1 MTPLSRAA
9 ADDGQLSFEDLFA
22 DVPDQGTAERRL
34 LDPAEVA
41 ARCGLSYAPSPEQ
54 ARVVEAPADRPLVV
68 VAGAG
73 SGKTETMAARV
84 AWLVANRIV
93 EPEAILG
100 LTFTRKAASE
110 LNERVR
116 LRLGALA
123 RHPATDEDLRRR
135 LDIAQPT
142 VSTYHGYAASLV
154 AEHGLRIGV
163 EPGAGV
169 LGPAMCWGQA
179 ATVVTAWTGDMSDVP
194 LTLLTTVEDVLALAT
209 ELGEHDISPQ
219 QLRAWTAGLEAQIAG
234 YADAP
239 RKKGPYK
246 DVTDM
251 LGRQK
256 ARVALLPLVEAFE
269 ARKRAAGAI
278 DYADQVAYAA
288 RIAVS
293 SAEVGRRERARWKVV
308 LLDEYQDTSVGQ
320 LRMLEALFGRDTG
333 HPVLAV
339 GDPRQSIYG
348 WRGASAGT
356 IERFARTFP
365 GLPGRSAERLTLA
378 TSWRNDQAVLAVAN
392 AVSGM
397 LPPPAQPLPD
407 LAPAPTAGRGAVT
420 VGLYETVAEETAAL
434 ADRLAACWTGADPA
448 LPARPD
454 GKRPTVA
461 VLVRARKQLPGIAAA
476 LRERGIP
483 VEVVGLGG
491 LLEVPEVSD
500 VVATLTVLV
509 DPTAGD
515 ALGRLLTGARWR
527 IGPRDLAALEA
538 RARALVHSRRPARP
552 EVPDGTDGGAPQV
565 EAPQERGSIVE
576 ALDDLG
582 GPDAYSA
589 AGYRRLRR
597 LGAEL
602 AHLRHR
608 LGESLPDLVDEV
620 ARTLGLETELASA
633 PEASPAGAR
642 AHLDALHAVAAEF
655 TELAE
660 LPSLPAFLGYLRD
673 AEERERGLEPGE
685 VAVNPEA
692 VQLLTGHSSKGL
704 EWDVVAVPGMTKD
717 QFPSKSD
724 TSDSW
729 VRDPGTVPAELRLT
743 DREELPRLRLPVPGS
758 GDQAVVKQALDDYV
772 QAWKD
777 FGLGEEIRIGYVAVT
792 RARHLLLCSGSWWR
806 DGINACGPS
815 TLLTTVREA
824 CDDGAGTVVHWAPA
838 PDDDA
843 TNPAL
848 EEWPIGSWPVDPL
861 SARTTPGADGRRR
874 AGPGGGAAPARPGAG
889 DRRGRPGRGAVG
901 ARRRPAAART
911 GAARQPDRRRAPAL
925 PPVGVGAGHAA
936 PRPGRARPAA
946 APSHAGGPRAAGPPG
961 HRVPHL
967 AGGAVR
973 GGEAGRPRRAAGFRR
988 RVRRPRQRA
997 GRSPGGVPEE
1007 RVGGPAAGRGR
1018 GAVRDAAGPADPARP
1033 DRRRLRRRRGQ
1044 LRGHR
1049 LEDRTAAVGRR
1060 AGRRRRAARRLSAGL
1075 VAADRRPRRARQR
1088 RLPPCGRRRDPAP
1101 GRPARRGGPVGAG
1114 DGLGRLT
1121 PQRYQQA
1128 VGACVPQAAHSG
1140 TTHAALATALVAPS
1154 ASISTSAPACARL
1167 ASPRPSR
1174 LRRRDRCVT
1183 SPRFAPMARKPLR
1196 CHSGCHSYVQRH
1208 PDSERPSSPDDK
1220 ICRLCGKRTRHPIAG
1235 TRRRSVRPVRCSAA
1249 APDTTL

>member
-1 MTPLSRAA
+1 M
-9 ADDGQLSFEDLFA
+9 SFDDLFA
-22 DVPDQGTAERRL
+22 DTPAEPTAPRRL

-93 EPEAILG
+93 APEEILG

-110 LNERVR
+110 LNERIR

-123 RHPATDEDLRRR
+123 RHPETEPELRAR

-142 VSTYHGYAASLV
+142 VSTYHGYAAALV

-209 ELGEHDISPQ
+209 ELGEHDIGPQ
-219 QLRAWTAGLEAQIAG
+219 QLRAWTARLEAQIAG
-234 YADAP
+234 YPDAP

-251 LGRQK
+251 LARQK
-256 ARVALLPLVEAFE
+256 ARVALMPLVEAFE

-365 GLPGRSAERLTLA
+365 GLPGRRAERLTLA
-378 TSWRNDQAVLAVAN
+378 TSWRNDDAVLAVAN

-397 LPPPAQPLPD
+397 LPPPDQPLPD
-407 LAPAPTAGRGAVT
+407 LAPAPVAGRGAVT
-420 VGLYETVAEETAAL
+420 VGLYETVADETEAL
-434 ADRLAACWTGADPA
+434 ADRLAAIWHSKRPA
-448 LPARPD
+448 EQGD
-454 GKRPTVA
+454 GNGSRCGPEDDDVHRPTVA

-476 LRERGIP
+476 LRERGLP

-500 VVATLTVLV
+500 VIATLTVLV

-538 RARALVHSRRPARP
+538 RARALVHSRRPIPVEPAEGEP
-552 EVPDGTDGGAPQV
+552 PPA
-565 EAPQERGSIVE
+565 EAPSERGSIVE

-582 GPDAYSA
+582 GPDAYSQ

-597 LGAEL
+597 LGGEL
-602 AHLRHR
+602 AHLRTR
-608 LGESLPDLVDEV
+608 LSESLPDLVDEV

-633 PEASPAGAR
+633 PGASPAGAR

-692 VQLLTGHSSKGL
+692 VQLLTGHSAKGL
-704 EWDVVAVPGMTKD
+704 EWDVVAVPGLTTD
-717 QFPSKSD
+717 QFPAKAD

-729 VRDPGTVPAELRLT
+729 IRDPGAVPADLRLT

-758 GDQAVVKQALDDYV
+758 SDQAVVKLALEEYV
-772 QAWKD
+772 QEWKD
-777 FGLGEEIRIGYVAVT
+777 FGTAEEIRLGYVAVT

-806 DGINACGPS
+806 DGVKPCGPS
-815 TLLTTVREA
+815 SLLLTARQA
-824 CDDGAGTVVHWAPA
+824 CEEGAGTVVRWAEPPA
-838 PDDDA
+838 DDA

-848 EEWPIGSWPVDPL
+848 AEWPVGIWPADPL
-861 SARTTPGADGRRR
+861 SSGRRR
-874 AGPGGGAAPARPGAG
+874 ALTAAAELVTGAAPHPL
-889 DRRGRPGRGAVG
+889 D
-901 ARRRPAAART
+901 PAQVLDGT
-911 GAARQPDRRRAPAL
+911 DPLVEQW
-925 PPVGVGAGHAA
+925 
-936 PRPGRARPAA
+936 
-946 APSHAGGPRAAGPPG
+946 
-961 HRVPHL
+961 
-967 AGGAVR
+967 
-973 GGEAGRPRRAAGFRR
+973 
-988 RVRRPRQRA
+988 
-997 GRSPGGVPEE
+997 
-1007 RVGGPAAGRGR
+1007 
-1018 GAVRDAAGPADPARP
+1018 VRDADLLLRERARHTRPTVDVPLPSHLSVSALVTLRRDPAELA
-1033 DRRRLRRRRGQ
+1033 RRLRRPMP
-1044 LRGHR
+1044 
-1049 LEDRTAAVGRR
+1049 AA
-1060 AGRRRRAARRLSAGL
+1060 
-1075 VAADRRPRRARQR
+1075 
-1088 RLPPCGRRRDPAP
+1088 PAP
-1101 GRPARRGGPVGAG
+1101 QARRGTAFHAWLEERFGAAKLVDLDELPGSG
-1114 DGLGRLT
+1114 DE
-1121 PQRYQQA
+1121 
-1128 VGACVPQAAHSG
+1128 
-1140 TTHAALATALVAPS
+1140 
-1154 ASISTSAPACARL
+1154 
-1167 ASPRPSR
+1167 
-1174 LRRRDRCVT
+1174 
-1183 SPRFAPMARKPLR
+1183 F
-1196 CHSGCHSYVQRH
+1196 
-1208 PDSERPSSPDDK
+1208 
-1220 ICRLCGKRTRHPIAG
+1220 
-1235 TRRRSVRPVRCSAA
+1235 A
-1249 APDTTL
+1249 APDGALAELQEAFLAGEWADRQPAEVEVPFETPLGPLTLRGRIDAVYADADGGFEVIDWKTGPPPSGAELTAAGVQLAAYRLGWSRLTGVPVERVSAGFHHVAANITLRPVDLLDEAGLLALITGTAAGEAD

>member
-1 MTPLSRAA
+1 MRARQ
-9 ADDGQLSFEDLFA
+9 DDAQLSFDDLFGDA
-22 DVPDQGTAERRL
+22 PAPPLPRREL

-54 ARVVEAPADRPLVV
+54 AGVVSAPVDRPLVV

-84 AWLVANRIV
+84 SWLVANRLV
-93 EPEAILG
+93 HPEEILG

-116 LRLGALA
+116 VRLGALA
-123 RHPATDEDLRRR
+123 RHPETEPDLRER
-135 LDIAQPT
+135 LAVAQPT
-142 VSTYHGYAASLV
+142 VSTYHGYAAALV

-179 ATVVTAWTGDMSDVP
+179 ATVVSSWTGDMSDVP

-209 ELGEHDISPQ
+209 ELGEHDITPQ
-219 QLRAWTAGLEAQIAG
+219 ALRSWTARLEAQIAG

-239 RKKGPYK
+239 KGPK
-246 DVTDM
+246 GLRAAVKEM
-251 LGRQK
+251 LARQR

-288 RIAVS
+288 RIAVGS
-293 SAEVGRRERARWKVV
+293 PEVGRRERSRWKVV

-320 LRMLEALFGRDTG
+320 LRMLEALFGRATG

-356 IERFARTFP
+356 IERFDRTFP
-365 GLPGRSAERLTLA
+365 GLPERRSERLTLA

-397 LPPPAQPLPD
+397 LPAPDQPLPD
-407 LAPAPTAGRGAVT
+407 LSAAPTAGRGSVT
-420 VGLYETVAEETAAL
+420 VGLYDTVADETTAL
-434 ADRLAACWTGADPA
+434 ADRLAACWLNEDPLVARADGAH
-448 LPARPD
+448 
-454 GKRPTVA
+454 PTVA

-476 LRERGIP
+476 LRERGVP

-527 IGPRDLAALEA
+527 IGPRDLAVLEA
-538 RARALVHSRRPARP
+538 RARALVHSRRPAQP
-552 EVPDGTDGGAPQV
+552 QGEDGAGAP
-565 EAPQERGSIVE
+565 EATQERGSIIE

-582 GPDAYSA
+582 GPDRYSA

-608 LGESLPDLVDEV
+608 LSESLPDLVDEV
-620 ARTLGLETELASA
+620 ARTLGLETELAST
-633 PEASPAGAR
+633 PGVSPASAR
-642 AHLDALHAVAAEF
+642 AHLDALHRVAAEF
-655 TELAE
+655 TEIAE

-685 VAVNPEA
+685 IAVNPEA
-692 VQLLTGHSSKGL
+692 VQLLTGHSAKGL

-717 QFPSKSD
+717 QFPSKAD

-729 VRDPGTVPAELRLT
+729 IKDPGAVPADLRLT

-758 GDQAVVKQALDDYV
+758 GDQAVVKDALDDYV
-772 QAWKD
+772 QEWKD
-777 FGLGEEIRIGYVAVT
+777 FGTSEEIRLGYVAVT

-806 DGINACGPS
+806 DGVKACGPS
-815 TLLTTVREA
+815 SLLHTVRQA
-824 CDDGAGTVVHWAPA
+824 CEEGAGEVVHWAPA
-838 PDDDA
+838 PAADA

-848 EEWPIGSWPVDPL
+848 EEWPIGTWPADPL
-861 SARTTPGADGRRR
+861 SARRRR
-874 AGPGGGAAPARPGAG
+874 SLTAAAELVESAAPHPLDADLSLG
-889 DRRGRPGRGAVG
+889 DDDPLIA
-901 ARRRPAAART
+901 
-911 GAARQPDRRRAPAL
+911 
-925 PPVGVGAGHAA
+925 
-936 PRPGRARPAA
+936 
-946 APSHAGGPRAAGPPG
+946 SW
-961 HRVPHL
+961 
-967 AGGAVR
+967 
-973 GGEAGRPRRAAGFRR
+973 
-988 RVRRPRQRA
+988 
-997 GRSPGGVPEE
+997 
-1007 RVGGPAAGRGR
+1007 
-1018 GAVRDAAGPADPARP
+1018 VRDADLLLRERARHSGPTVDVPLPSHLSVSALVTLRRDPAELA
-1033 DRRRLRRRRGQ
+1033 RRLRRPMP
-1044 LRGHR
+1044 
-1049 LEDRTAAVGRR
+1049 AA
-1060 AGRRRRAARRLSAGL
+1060 
-1075 VAADRRPRRARQR
+1075 
-1088 RLPPCGRRRDPAP
+1088 PAP
-1101 GRPARRGGPVGAG
+1101 QARRGTAFHTWLEERFGAARLVDLDELPGSGDEFAAPDAQLEKLQAAFLDSEWADRQPLEVEVPFETPLGPLTLRGRIDAVFVREDGGYEVIDWKTGPPPKGGELAAAG
-1114 DGLGRLT
+1114 VQLAAYRLGWSRLTGVPVEQVSAGFHHVADGLT
-1121 PQRYQQA
+1121 
-1128 VGACVPQAAHSG
+1128 
-1140 TTHAALATALVAPS
+1140 
-1154 ASISTSAPACARL
+1154 
-1167 ASPRPSR
+1167 
-1174 LRRRDRCVT
+1174 
-1183 SPRFAPMARKPLR
+1183 
-1196 CHSGCHSYVQRH
+1196 
-1208 PDSERPSSPDDK
+1208 
-1220 ICRLCGKRTRHPIAG
+1220 
-1235 TRRRSVRPVRCSAA
+1235 VRPVDLLGEQALLDLVTGA
-1249 APDTTL
+1249 GT

>member
-9 ADDGQLSFEDLFA
+9 AEGQLSFD
-22 DVPDQGTAERRL
+22 DVLAEGPDERRTLRRL

-41 ARCGLSYAPSPEQ
+41 GRCGLSYAPSPEQ

-123 RHPATDEDLRRR
+123 RHPDTDDDLRRR

-154 AEHGLRIGV
+154 AEYGLRIGV

-179 ATVVTAWTGDMSDVP
+179 AQVVTAWTGDMSEVP

-209 ELGEHDISPQ
+209 ELGEHDIAPDE
-219 QLRAWTAGLEAQIAG
+219 LREWTARLEAQIAG
-234 YADAP
+234 YPDAP

-256 ARVALLPLVEAFE
+256 GRVALLPLVEAFE
-269 ARKRAAGAI
+269 ARKRAVGAI

-288 RIAVS
+288 RIAVAS
-293 SAEVGRRERARWKVV
+293 SEVGRRERARWKVV

-320 LRMLEALFGRDTG
+320 LRMLEALFGGDTG

-365 GLPGRSAERLTLA
+365 GLPGRAAERLTLA

-392 AVSGM
+392 AVSAM

-434 ADRLAACWTGADPA
+434 ADRLAAVWHTRRLDAGRDEWGPEGPA
-448 LPARPD
+448 QERRNGSVGQGD
-454 GKRPTVA
+454 GNWSRCRTEDDDVRRPTVA
-461 VLVRARKQLPGIAAA
+461 VLVRTRKQLPGIAAA

-500 VVATLTVLV
+500 IVATLTALV

-538 RARALVHSRRPARP
+538 RARALVRSRRSA
-552 EVPDGTDGGAPQV
+552 GTESEGAQEP
-565 EAPQERGSIVE
+565 PQERGSIVE

-582 GPDAYSA
+582 GPAAYSA

-602 AHLRHR
+602 AHLRTR

-717 QFPSKSD
+717 QFPSKTD

-743 DREELPRLRLPVPGS
+743 DREELPRLRLPVPDS
-758 GDQAVVKQALDDYV
+758 GDQAVVKQALDEYV
-772 QAWKD
+772 QDWKD

-806 DGINACGPS
+806 DGVKPCGPS
-815 TLLTTVREA
+815 ALLTTVREA
-824 CDDGAGTVVHWAPA
+824 CDQGAGAVVHWAEAPA
-838 PDDDA
+838 DGA

-848 EEWPIGSWPVDPL
+848 EEWPVGAWPADPL
-861 SARTTPGADGRRR
+861 SARRRR
-874 AGPGGGAAPARPGAG
+874 ALE
-889 DRRGRPGRGAVG
+889 
-901 ARRRPAAART
+901 AAAE
-911 GAARQPDRRRAPAL
+911 Q
-925 PPVGVGAGHAA
+925 VQ
-936 PRPGRARPAA
+936 AA
-946 APSHAGGPRAAGPPG
+946 APHPLDPEL
-961 HRVPHL
+961 VL
-967 AGGAVR
+967 
-973 GGEAGRPRRAAGFRR
+973 GGEDP
-988 RVRRPRQRA
+988 VVEQW
-997 GRSPGGVPEE
+997 
-1007 RVGGPAAGRGR
+1007 
-1018 GAVRDAAGPADPARP
+1018 VRDADLLLRERARHASPTVDVPLPSHLSVSALVTLRRDPAELA
-1033 DRRRLRRRRGQ
+1033 RRLRRPMP
-1044 LRGHR
+1044 
-1049 LEDRTAAVGRR
+1049 AA
-1060 AGRRRRAARRLSAGL
+1060 
-1075 VAADRRPRRARQR
+1075 
-1088 RLPPCGRRRDPAP
+1088 PAP
-1101 GRPARRGGPVGAG
+1101 QARRGTAFHAWLEERFGAAKLVDLDELPGSGDEFAGP
-1114 DGLGRLT
+1114 DG
-1121 PQRYQQA
+1121 
-1128 VGACVPQAAHSG
+1128 
-1140 TTHAALATALVAPS
+1140 ALAELQEAFLASEWADRQPTEVEVPFETPLGPLTLRGRIDAVYADGEGSFEVIDWKTGPPPSGAELAAAAVQLAAYRLGWSRLIGVPVERVSAGFHHVAANVTLRPVDLLDEEGLLSLV
-1154 ASISTSAPACARL
+1154 TGSAP
-1167 ASPRPSR
+1167 
-1174 LRRRDRCVT
+1174 DR
-1183 SPRFAPMARKPLR
+1183 
-1196 CHSGCHSYVQRH
+1196 
-1208 PDSERPSSPDDK
+1208 
-1220 ICRLCGKRTRHPIAG
+1220 
-1235 TRRRSVRPVRCSAA
+1235 
-1249 APDTTL
+1249 